1 MRKYELVL
9 VLNSTL
15 SDVQKKKVLSNI
27 KDFAKGAKIT
37 KEDDWGQKVLSYPI
51 KKELSGHYIDLL
63 LESEESLPTDL
74 ERRLLTQDGLL
85 RHLILRHE

>member
-15 SDVQKKKVLSNI
+15 SDAQRKKILSNI
-27 KDFAKGAKIT
+27 KDFAKSAKIT

-51 KKELSGHYIDLL
+51 KKESSGHYIDLL
-63 LESEESLPTDL
+63 IESEESLPTDL
-74 ERRLLTQDGLL
+74 ERRLMTQDGLL
-85 RHLILRHE
+85 RHLLLRHE